1 MTLMSAPRRRGIP
14 PVLIVAAYAVATVT
28 ALQLTIIEQTLHT
41 RHRPPPGQPHA
52 ESPDRLFAAG
62 DALRAAFGISEAQPE
77 GTPFEGNSNP
87 VSWRRAVDS
96 KRTSPEGAVAAL
108 KLVHDVEHLR
118 TVSGMSSSG
127 GGGFDTDTY
136 CAP

>member
-1 MTLMSAPRRRGIP
+1 M
-14 PVLIVAAYAVATVT
+14 VALWAARAA
-28 ALQLTIIEQTLHT
+28 ALQLTVIEQTLHA
-41 RHRPPPGQPHA
+41 RHRPPPSAWQNVEQPA
-52 ESPDRLFAAG
+52 RLVAAG
-62 DALRAAFGISEAQPE
+62 DALRAASLD
-77 GTPFEGNSNP
+77 
-87 VSWRRAVDS
+87 VDWRRAVDS